1 MTLLKG
7 SAGRGAEGCSTH
19 LLGWFT
25 LRARRKHQRNSWRPT
40 SLIAKERRTMARE
53 VVMAVSRAE
62 KWGSAFSSWRGERV
76 VTV

>member
-1 MTLLKG
+1 
-7 SAGRGAEGCSTH
+7 
-19 LLGWFT
+19 
-25 LRARRKHQRNSWRPT
+25 
-40 SLIAKERRTMARE
+40 MARE